1 MSSLTVLFCE
11 NTADLIKAKRIEKS
25 LVIVITSGLVK
36 RKAFVDALNEQLEPP
51 VAGTKS
57 MQTLNTFK
65 NMFDSVAFRK
75 GLEITFT
82 FVNGSVTTKV
92 DGMKLGKLQD
102 GVFSDA
108 LLGLYLGKTPVSE
121 KAKKAFGEGLYR
133 LSV

>member
-1 MSSLTVLFCE
+1 M
-11 NTADLIKAKRIEKS
+11 
-25 LVIVITSGLVK
+25 
-36 RKAFVDALNEQLEPP
+36 DALNEQLEPP
-51 VAGTKS
+51 VSGTKS
-57 MQTLNTFK
+57 VQTLNTFK

-82 FVNGSVTTKV
+82 FVNGNVITKV

-108 LLGLYLGKTPVSE
+108 LLGIYLGQKPVSE